1 MQPLVCTIMQTK
13 IIKSDQID
21 EAVDLLRNG
30 ELVALPT
37 ETVYGLAAD
46 AANEAAIQKIFD
58 VKGRPRNHPLILHI
72 HSYENLDYWAQNIS
86 IYAQKLVESFWPGP
100 LTIVLNKKNN
110 VSHIITG
117 GLNTVAIRVP
127 KHPVILKVIDK
138 LGNGIV
144 APSANLHQK
153 TSPTKPIHV
162 LNTLNGKIPA
172 ILDGGMS
179 SVGIESTVI
188 DMTKDVPTILRYGII
203 TKEMIEEVLQLK
215 INSPI
220 NHNEKISGNMKNHYQ
235 PEKPLFLISTNQIEY
250 LSSEEVDCAIMHYS
264 DISKKDGFIYYK
276 MSQSKEQYA
285 KHLYNALHEIDNM
298 GVDKIFV
305 EKPPELVEWRDV
317 NDRLLKASVKLYDI
331 KSIYSFSP

>member
-1 MQPLVCTIMQTK
+1 MQTK
-13 IIKSDQID
+13 ILKSDQID

-37 ETVYGLAAD
+37 ETVYGLAVD
-46 AANEAAIQKIFD
+46 ATNEAAIQKIFD

-72 HSYENLDYWAQNIS
+72 HSYENLDYWAHNIS

-162 LNTLNGKIPA
+162 LKALNGKIPA

-179 SVGIESTVI
+179 SVGIESTII

-250 LSSEEVDCAIMHYS
+250 LSSTEGDCAIMHYS

-276 MSQSKEQYA
+276 MPQSKEHYA
-285 KHLYNALHEIDNM
+285 KHLYNALHEIGNM
-298 GVDKIFV
+298 GVNKIFV
-305 EKPPELVEWRDV
+305 EKPPGFIEWSDV
-317 NDRLLKASVKLYDI
+317 NDRLIKAST
-331 KSIYSFSP
+331 KS